1 MTSPEAKQHGS
12 LGVARIAAV
21 TGVDKSVVSRA
32 LRAMEREG
40 VVIRDPTTR
49 GYRLGWRLP
58 MLVVSTEISDLM
70 HLANKAM
77 HDLGSQFPNTV
88 QSFVILRDSR
98 VFVPYNMA
106 NGGFFR
112 DQPWNARGYL
122 AFSTAPGRA
131 LLCDYS
137 LADLRQ
143 VYPEGFDLS
152 EALATYGAF
161 DRADVIAA
169 AQGKQRYER
178 VRHPLVVEDPEH
190 PIATHVTAAAPK
202 RTVTVSELNWSERQ
216 QLLIARPTGTP
227 PTPVPGWPPSRPARN
242 LPSGSALWGQCRDLG
257 TDTAGL
263 TLVLCRGDVGEHA
276 AAVRVLA
283 DRPNSLADPVFDHWS
298 YESTVPFPATEKT
311 ASQRLFDSA

>member
-1 MTSPEAKQHGS
+1 M
-12 LGVARIAAV
+12 

-40 VVIRDPTTR
+40 VVIRDPATR

-112 DQPWNARGYL
+112 DQPWNARGYP

-152 EALATYGAF
+152 EAPLS
-161 DRADVIAA
+161 
-169 AQGKQRYER
+169 R
-178 VRHPLVVEDPEH
+178 VRTVEELAKVVHVVREDGF
-190 PIATHVTAAAPK
+190 ATADGERAPG
-202 RTVTVSELNWSERQ
+202 RAGASAPVRDQSGVVVGAINVAGIELPDEQ
-216 QLLIARPTGTP
+216 
-227 PTPVPGWPPSRPARN
+227 PARKRRLQQAGREIAIVVN
-242 LPSGSALWGQCRDLG
+242 RISGE
-257 TDTAGL
+257 
-263 TLVLCRGDVGEHA
+263 RGWI
-276 AAVRVLA
+276 
-283 DRPNSLADPVFDHWS
+283 PYPVD
-298 YESTVPFPATEKT
+298 
-311 ASQRLFDSA
+311 